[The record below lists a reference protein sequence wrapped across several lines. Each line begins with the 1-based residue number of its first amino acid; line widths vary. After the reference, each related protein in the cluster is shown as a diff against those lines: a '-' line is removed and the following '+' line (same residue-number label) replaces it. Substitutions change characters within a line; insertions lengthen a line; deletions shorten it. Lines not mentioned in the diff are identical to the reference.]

1 MLHKPSKREL
11 MCTKPEDAM
20 YASTNSFPDYWKVTQ
35 EFNEYVHKLKQLGV
49 EVIVTENDDN
59 ICPNNIFMRDIAAV
73 IGNTI
78 VIGNPAY
85 DIRKPEVV
93 NFTNNLHRIP
103 GNLDAITLSDKSTI
117 EGADIFVLPNNTII
131 VSVGN
136 RTNIVAYNQLKAFFS
151 RQGWTVNMVAAQK
164 EGVPQHILGAKHI
177 VNHDTLISR
186 NHVNNS
192 NIHSSFSR
200 IIALSENDEV
210 NAGYSMNVVTIGPDE
225 IIMPSG
231 NPCTK
236 DRYEQSGIIVHETPT
251 REISKMAGSLA
262 CMTLPLEREI

>member
-11 MCTKPEDAM
+11 ICMKPEDAM
-20 YASTNSFPDYWKVTQ
+20 YASTTAPDYWKVTQ
-35 EFNEYVHKLKQLGV
+35 EFNEYVHKLEQLGV

-73 IGNTI
+73 IGEYI
-78 VIGNPAY
+78 VVGNPAY
-85 DIRKPEVV
+85 DIRKPEVE
-93 NFTNNLHRIP
+93 NFIQGLNNVKMPQQVIRLSTKT
-103 GNLDAITLSDKSTI
+103 TL
-117 EGADIFVLPNNTII
+117 EGADVFVLPHKTII

-136 RTNIVAYNQLKAFFS
+136 RTNIIAYNQLKAFFS
-151 RQGWTVNMVAAQK
+151 RKGWTVNMIAAQP

-177 VNHDTLISR
+177 VSQDTLISR

-192 NIHSSFSR
+192 NIHSSFDNV
-200 IIALSENDEV
+200 IALTENDEV
-210 NAGYSMNVVTIGPDE
+210 CDGYAMNVVTLGPNE

-231 NPCTK
+231 NPVTK
-236 DRYEQSGIIVHETPT
+236 KLYESHGLIVHETPT

-262 CMTLPLEREI
+262 CMTLPLERER